1 MKATAAVLSLVACAS
16 LVRAQQPAVTI
27 DSRADTPEALEAEIG
42 TLKAAAV
49 AWREIPWKT
58 CLLEGLDESRAS
70 GKPVLLWIFID
81 RPTDDA
87 RC

>member
-1 MKATAAVLSLVACAS
+1 MRSRAAGLSILAFAGIVA
-16 LVRAQQPAVTI
+16 AQQATSPTKKA
-27 DSRADTPEALEAEIG
+27 STPEALKAEIDS
-42 TLKAAAV
+42 LKPAKI

-58 CLLEGLDESRAS
+58 CLLEGLKESRA
-70 GKPVLLWIFID
+70 KNQPVLLWIFID